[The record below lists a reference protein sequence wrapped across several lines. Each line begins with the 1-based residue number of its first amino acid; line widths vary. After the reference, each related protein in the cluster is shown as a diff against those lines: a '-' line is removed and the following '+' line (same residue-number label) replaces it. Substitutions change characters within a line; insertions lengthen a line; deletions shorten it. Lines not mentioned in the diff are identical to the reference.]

1 MKTEHPM
8 NNPNY
13 KTLNKISPTKNE
25 THPKRKQKS
34 MHRKTNSQFFGFE
47 DLQLLNLDT
56 QSSHRPFS
64 AAHLSDNNNNN
75 AQTTTNN
82 NVNIL
87 IQNIN
92 VDSTTSNDE
101 DQLNSS
107 VIIKDSTITDQNV
120 VDKSTT
126 KNVVMTKSF
135 IPLVNTLKYVRD
147 KEENAT
153 ESYLLALGLEKE
165 EKNKDY
171 NVGSIIEEEK
181 SDLLISESDFSSK
194 KKILAKYGT
203 SSPIKHFDGVNI
215 NLNRSKFEQMFK
227 SNNNNNKNT
236 ITSNKVIFSGSVSIK
251 EHYNT
256 NSNSNNNRIN
266 LTLNEMIK
274 RKEEKDKN
282 YRNQL
287 TNNKMCLLNTFYTLT
302 NANHNGNQSN
312 SNDNNNNNIGNVIIS
327 SSKHLHTKDEHNKL
341 THHQQIISSYPK
353 KQNKIN
359 KSSNST
365 TISFNDHSNTNS
377 IKNTK
382 KIRRTLSQNINSIY
396 NNNNNNNNHYYYSNR
411 SSYKQPNKEL
421 DTTRQINEAI
431 LKNNNINIKIHHSKS
446 KSKDKAIIS
455 FPNTNDISSTHNIDS
470 ITLKQKLIV
479 SHNKNQTVDL
489 LALNEELTSVNTI
502 PLKNLHYH
510 IKKKT
515 IADLTQITSDNKEH
529 VPITKHK
536 HFSNAL
542 TLIQSQRN
550 SKSSIHNNSNI
561 NIPNNNNSNCNSNSN
576 SHYISNTNTN
586 NNTSANTNSNTRT
599 YTRSNSRSSRT
610 KDNKNDINSNNGCCF
625 KKTKSQSYLNHIV
638 PVVVNNGNYFQTA
651 NTLKNKLV
659 YSKTYEKKDVL
670 DKILSSTSNGYYLIM
685 CYNNNHKKQN
695 ERNNTCGVIEC
706 EFMFLGLFKYY
717 NIKERFIKIY
727 GNEKCQNIIPLKQL
741 TTSLNDVFDI
751 YVVDTNNTMFYIQ
764 SKYAFNDKSYVILK
778 TKAQRHIKN
787 N

>member
-1 MKTEHPM
+1 MKTEHFM
-8 NNPNY
+8 NNLNF
-13 KTLNKISPTKNE
+13 KTFNKSSPNKIE
-25 THPKRKQKS
+25 IHPKRKQKS

-64 AAHLSDNNNNN
+64 AAHLGDNNN
-75 AQTTTNN
+75 TKIPSNN
-82 NVNIL
+82 NVNIF

-92 VDSTTSNDE
+92 VESTPPNDE
-101 DQLNSS
+101 EQLNNS
-107 VIIKDSTITDQNV
+107 VIIKDNNITSDHNV
-120 VDKSTT
+120 VDNNSNKSIG
-126 KNVVMTKSF
+126 MTKSF
-135 IPLVNTLKYVRD
+135 IPLVNTLKYVRE

-203 SSPIKHFDGVNI
+203 SPMNNNTNNIQQKHFDGVNI

-227 SNNNNNKNT
+227 SNSNKNT
-236 ITSNKVIFSGSVSIK
+236 ITSNKVIFSGHVSIK
-251 EHYNT
+251 EQYNT
-256 NSNSNNNRIN
+256 NNNKIN

-302 NANHNGNQSN
+302 NANHTGNQN
-312 SNDNNNNNIGNVIIS
+312 HSNDNTNTTNNNV
-327 SSKHLHTKDEHNKL
+327 SSKHSHTKDEHKPNL
-341 THHQQIISSYPK
+341 QQITLSHPK
-353 KQNKIN
+353 KQSKTN

-365 TISFNDHSNTNS
+365 TISFNDHNNTNS
-377 IKNTK
+377 VKNTK

-396 NNNNNNNNHYYYSNR
+396 NTNNNHHHYYSNR
-411 SSYKQPNKEL
+411 SSYNKQNKEPE
-421 DTTRQINEAI
+421 TTRQINEAI
-431 LKNNNINIKIHHSKS
+431 LKNNINIKIHHSKS

-470 ITLKQKLIV
+470 ITLRQKLIA
-479 SHNKNQTVDL
+479 SHNKNKTVDL

-529 VPITKHK
+529 VPVTKHK
-536 HFSNAL
+536 NFANAL

-550 SKSSIHNNSNI
+550 SKCSIHNNSNI
-561 NIPNNNNSNCNSNSN
+561 NIPNNNNSNNNSN
-576 SHYISNTNTN
+576 SHCISNTN

-610 KDNKNDINSNNGCCF
+610 KDNKNDNNSNNACCF
-625 KKTKSQSYLNHIV
+625 KKTKSQGYLNHVV
-638 PVVVNNGNYFQTA
+638 PVVNNGNYFQTA
-651 NTLKNKLV
+651 NTLKNKLL
-659 YSKTYEKKDVL
+659 YSKTYEKKDVI

-685 CYNNNHKKQN
+685 CYNNNKKQN
-695 ERNNTCGVIEC
+695 ERDTHGVES

-717 NIKERFIKIY
+717 NTKERFIKIY
-727 GNEKCQNIIPLKQL
+727 GNEKCQNIIQLKQL
-741 TTSLNDVFDI
+741 TTPLIDVFDI
-751 YVVDTNNTMFYIQ
+751 YVVDTKNTMFYIQ

-778 TKAQRHIKN
+778 TKAHKK
-787 N
+787 

>member
-1 MKTEHPM
+1 MKTEHPT
-8 NNPNY
+8 NNPNF
-13 KTLNKISPTKNE
+13 KSLNKISPTKNE

-64 AAHLSDNNNNN
+64 AAHLNDNNNN
-75 AQTTTNN
+75 AQTPSNN

-107 VIIKDSTITDQNV
+107 VIIKDNSTITDQNV
-120 VDKSTT
+120 VDKST

-227 SNNNNNKNT
+227 SNNNNKNT

-256 NSNSNNNRIN
+256 NNNNSNNNNKIN

-312 SNDNNNNNIGNVIIS
+312 CNDNNNNIGNVIIS
-327 SSKHLHTKDEHNKL
+327 SSKHSHTKDEHKP
-341 THHQQIISSYPK
+341 THHQQITSSHPK

-411 SSYKQPNKEL
+411 SSYKQPNKEP

-470 ITLKQKLIV
+470 ITLRQKLIA

-561 NIPNNNNSNCNSNSN
+561 NIPNNNNSNSNSNSN

-610 KDNKNDINSNNGCCF
+610 KDNKNDINSNNNGCCF
-625 KKTKSQSYLNHIV
+625 KKTKSQSYLNRIV

-659 YSKTYEKKDVL
+659 YSKTYEKKDVI

-685 CYNNNHKKQN
+685 CYNNNKKQN
-695 ERNNTCGVIEC
+695 ERDNTHGVVEC

-717 NIKERFIKIY
+717 NTKERFIKIY

-778 TKAQRHIKN
+778 TKAHKIKN